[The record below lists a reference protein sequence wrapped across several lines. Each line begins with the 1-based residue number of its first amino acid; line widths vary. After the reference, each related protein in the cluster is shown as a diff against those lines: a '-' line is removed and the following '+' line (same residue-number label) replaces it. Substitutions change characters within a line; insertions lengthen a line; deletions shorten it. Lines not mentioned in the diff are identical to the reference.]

1 MAKKLLL
8 IFNAYSGK
16 GSIKTH
22 LWEVIDILTKDGYEV
37 HAYSTQQ
44 KGDATR
50 IVERIGRRY
59 HVITACGGDGTL
71 NEVVCGAMTL
81 TKRPFI
87 AYIPT
92 GTTNDF
98 ATCIG
103 LPKNIKKAAQS
114 ITRAVPLS
122 CDIGS
127 FNGNYYTYVSAFGA
141 FTEVSYKTP
150 RQSKNTIG
158 HLAYVFEGM
167 KSLSNIKPYDV
178 TVETESEKIEGKF
191 ILGMITNSNYIGG
204 YENVLLKDFSIN
216 DGLFEVILIRN
227 PNNPLDLQ
235 MILNSIISRKP
246 DPRHVK
252 IFKASKIKISS
263 EEEIPWT
270 LDGEFGGS
278 HKEANI
284 EIIPNAITLLKSYE

>member
-8 IFNAYSGK
+8 IFNAHSGK

-22 LWEVIDILTKDGYEV
+22 LWEVIDIFSKDGYEV
-37 HAYSTQQ
+37 HTYPTQK
-44 KGDATR
+44 KGDATQ
-50 IVERIGRRY
+50 IVEKIGRRY
-59 HVITACGGDGTL
+59 HVVVACGGDGTL
-71 NEVVCGAMTL
+71 NEVVCGTMTL
-81 TKRPFI
+81 SKRPFI
-87 AYIPT
+87 GYIPT

-103 LPKNIKKAAQS
+103 LPKNIKKAALGIVNS
-114 ITRAVPLS
+114 TPFN
-122 CDIGS
+122 CDIGK
-127 FNGNYYTYVSAFGA
+127 FNDTYYTYVSAFGA

-158 HLAYVFEGM
+158 HLAYIFEGM
-167 KSLSNIKPYDV
+167 KSLNTIKPYEAI
-178 TVETESEKIEGKF
+178 VETENEVIQDKF

-235 MILNSIISRKP
+235 MILNSVISRKP
-246 DPRHVK
+246 DSRHVK
-252 IFKASKIKISS
+252 IFKASKIRVTSQQ
-263 EEEIPWT
+263 EIPWT

-278 HKEANI
+278 QKETNI
-284 EIIPNAITLLKSYE
+284 EIIPNAITLLK